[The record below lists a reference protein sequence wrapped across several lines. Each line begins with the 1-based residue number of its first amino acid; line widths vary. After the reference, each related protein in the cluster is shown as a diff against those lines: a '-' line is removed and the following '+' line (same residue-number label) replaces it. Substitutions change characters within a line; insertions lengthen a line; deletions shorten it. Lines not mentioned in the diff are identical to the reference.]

1 MKCPLCLQ
9 YFTNTNFV
17 FMSNHLRQV
26 HHLHSSC
33 DVIARAM
40 FKSSTGYEEA
50 VQVLKDFEMRDQT
63 YKNLQLQ
70 SRSQRLFNQV
80 CAEAK
85 LLFPN
90 PNKQVPSTSK
100 CDQIVQT
107 EETVIKEEK
116 EVNDASRNVY
126 SKSKE
131 EMFGEYW
138 EEGKFTPP
146 SSSQNSVFATLT
158 VEENEIFDKL
168 GEILESQNKETATL
182 KSQLILSK
190 ESEGFFCE
198 EIETLKNRLE
208 ELEQNVSTSRSANE
222 SKDLEIF
229 TLNVKIKDSDAKNSE
244 LTKTLAAA
252 NKLLDENEKKVKAD
266 EQKGKEQDKYQQ
278 VLLENTRKSLDD
290 LLEINTSTKNKVVE
304 AVMNTKTA
312 CKFMVREVTKKF
324 EEFETEMD
332 TMNGDNGKAD
342 FNDNVKVKRLKL
354 LDYGSEEATNMED
367 SHNNQGHT
375 HDLGR
380 KRDKHD
386 AI

>member
-1 MKCPLCLQ
+1 MKCPLCHH
-9 YFTNTNFV
+9 FFPNTNYV
-17 FMSNHLRQV
+17 VMSNHFRHV

-40 FKSSTGYEEA
+40 FKNSTCYEEA
-50 VQVLKDFEMRDQT
+50 VQVLKDFEMRDQK

-70 SRSQRLFNQV
+70 FRNHRLYNQV
-80 CAEAK
+80 CAKTK
-85 LLFPN
+85 LFYPPN
-90 PNKQVPSTSK
+90 PNKQVPSTNK

-116 EVNDASRNVY
+116 EVKDASRNVD

-138 EEGKFTPP
+138 EEGKFVPP

-168 GEILESQNKETATL
+168 GEILESQNREAATL

-190 ESEGFFCE
+190 ESEGFFCQ
-198 EIETLKNRLE
+198 EIDTLKKRLE
-208 ELEQNVSTSRSANE
+208 ELEQNMSTSKSADE
-222 SKDLEIF
+222 AKDLEIF
-229 TLNVKIKDSDAKNSE
+229 TLKAKIEDCAAKESA

-252 NKLLDENEKKVKAD
+252 NKLLEENEKKVKAVD
-266 EQKGKEQDKYQQ
+266 QKGKEQEKNNL

-290 LLEINTSTKNKVVE
+290 LLEINTITKNKVVE
-304 AVMNTKTA
+304 AVLNTKTA

-324 EEFETEMD
+324 EEFEKEID
-332 TMNGDNGKAD
+332 TMNGFSNDGKAD
-342 FNDNVKVKRLKL
+342 INDNIKVKRLKL
-354 LDYGSEEATNMED
+354 LDYGSKETTNMEEIYNNEGL
-367 SHNNQGHT
+367 SHVSEKW
-375 HDLGR
+375 DE
-380 KRDKHD
+380 D
-386 AI
+386 I

>member
-40 FKSSTGYEEA
+40 FKSSTSYEEA
-50 VQVLKDFEMRDQT
+50 VQVLKDFEMRDKT

-70 SRSQRLFNQV
+70 FRNQRLYNQV

-168 GEILESQNKETATL
+168 GEILESRNIETASL

-208 ELEQNVSTSRSANE
+208 EMEHNIATTRSANE
-222 SKDLEIF
+222 AKDLEIF
-229 TLNVKIKDSDAKNSE
+229 TLKAKIKDSAAQE
-244 LTKTLAAA
+244 RALTKTLAAK
-252 NKLLDENEKKVKAD
+252 NKLLNENEKAVKQKRN
-266 EQKGKEQDKYQQ
+266 EQEKDML

-290 LLEINTSTKNKVVE
+290 VIEINTITKNKVVE

-312 CKFMVREVTKKF
+312 CKFMVREVTKRF

-332 TMNGDNGKAD
+332 TMNGFFDDGKAN
-342 FNDNVKVKRLKL
+342 FNDIGKVKRLKSNYL
-354 LDYGSEEATNMED
+354 ITEE
-367 SHNNQGHT
+367 
-375 HDLGR
+375 
-380 KRDKHD
+380 KK
-386 AI
+386 